1 MSIKI
6 GIINGPNLNLL
17 GTREPGVYGT
27 SSLEELE
34 SSIRSA
40 FSDIT
45 FTFFQSN
52 VEGEIINA
60 LHSMASDCGG
70 IVINPA
76 GYSHTSVSIADAI
89 AAIKCDVIEVHISN
103 IHAREEYR
111 QNSITG
117 SKCLGV
123 ISGLGIDGYL
133 LAVDF
138 LRRR

>member
-34 SSIRSA
+34 SSLRSA
-40 FSDIT
+40 FTDIT

-60 LHSMASDCGG
+60 LHAMASECGG

-103 IHAREEYR
+103 IHSREEYR

>member
-1 MSIKI
+1 
-6 GIINGPNLNLL
+6 
-17 GTREPGVYGT
+17 
-27 SSLEELE
+27 
-34 SSIRSA
+34 
-40 FSDIT
+40 
-45 FTFFQSN
+45 
-52 VEGEIINA
+52 
-60 LHSMASDCGG
+60 MASDCGG